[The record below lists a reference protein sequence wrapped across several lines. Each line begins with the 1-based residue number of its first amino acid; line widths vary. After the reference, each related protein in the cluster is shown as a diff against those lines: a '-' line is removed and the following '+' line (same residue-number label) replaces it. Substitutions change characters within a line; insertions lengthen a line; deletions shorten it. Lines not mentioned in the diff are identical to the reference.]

1 MILIQILILKIINY
15 LILIKKNI
23 KISNSVLHILTINNY
38 WIYDINKDNINE
50 KYTQHL
56 IVIKYY

>member
-38 WIYDINKDNINE
+38 
-50 KYTQHL
+50 
-56 IVIKYY
+56 